1 MQIRDITTGCGGPD
15 FVYRVLV
22 RPQIP
27 HVGNIEIGP
36 DHINL
41 QAGSTRPLTVAIDR
55 EEGFRGYV
63 TVSVEG
69 LPAGVTALAAME
81 DPAEKP
87 PLPNGG
93 RLERYTPREQRT
105 TVMLIAA
112 PDAPVSDLPARIR
125 VIARVLSQGR
135 PADPVAVKEI
145 PLIVLPGKP
154 S

>member
-1 MQIRDITTGCGGPD
+1 
-15 FVYRVLV
+15 VLV

-36 DHINL
+36 DHVNL
-41 QAGSTRPLTVAIDR
+41 PAGGSLPLKVAIDR

-63 TVSVEG
+63 TVNVEG
-69 LPAGVTALAAME
+69 LPTGVTALAAME

-93 RLERYTPREQRT
+93 RLERYTPKEQNT
-105 TVMLIAA
+105 TLMLVAA
-112 PDAPVSDLPARIR
+112 PDAPVSGLPVRIR
-125 VIARVLSQGR
+125 IITRVIHQGR
-135 PADPVAVKEI
+135 PAAPVAVKEI
-145 PLIVLPGKP
+145 PLMVLPGKT